1 MDSIPLAMSNPS
13 ESLDRLMLRS
23 RLSEMA
29 QLPAWIEGLATRH
42 GIPNDVQ
49 FGIELCLEEVVSNV
63 IRHGYAGAED
73 RSVAVSFATP
83 RHSYFEFVVE
93 DEAPQFNPLEAP
105 DLKAIDPGDE
115 ARIGGQ
121 GIRLLREFANTV
133 EYEPLPA
140 GNRLRIGFS
149 SAGK

>member
-1 MDSIPLAMSNPS
+1 MSNRS
-13 ESLDRLMLRS
+13 EGLDRLTLRS
-23 RLSEMA
+23 RLSEMT
-29 QLPAWIEGLATRH
+29 QLPPWIEALASRH
-42 GIPNDVQ
+42 GIPSDIQ

-83 RHSYFEFVVE
+83 RDSYFEFVVE
-93 DEAPQFNPLEAP
+93 DEAPPFNPLEAP
-105 DLKAIDPGDE
+105 DLKAINPEDDT
-115 ARIGGQ
+115 RIGGQ

-133 EYEPLPA
+133 EYEPTPD
-140 GNRLRIGFS
+140 GNRLRISFS